1 MAIEEAEAA
10 FYTVIRTKEEY
21 ARLCEGLKAWCGA
34 AEWKAYGGRYVP
46 RAAVF
51 LRDRCYLMKP
61 PRREKWDDGIDHLT
75 YVDEDD
81 FFKDALQRSW
91 NQPPKYKKAPPS
103 D

>member
-34 AEWKAYGGRYVP
+34 A
-46 RAAVF
+46 VF
-51 LRDRCYLMKP
+51 LRDRRYLMKP

-75 YVDEDD
+75 YVDDDD